1 MNFDMKQIQEWVK
14 NNQALAIGSLVSLIA
29 IIVAT
34 WFLFHGMSV
43 NTAATEELEGAKSQL
58 SSLQSSDPYPNQ
70 ANIDFL
76 KKEEE
81 RVDKLKADFE
91 KRFAA
96 VPVPPETYTASGF
109 KYELEAVV
117 ADLTKKAK
125 DLSIQMPTNRVDFS
139 FSFTAQRSNL
149 RMDTNSLKIQAEQ
162 LAHVKYLCN
171 TVMDSGISE
180 FIRVRR
186 AVGTT
191 NDLLHVRNYLADYL
205 PACQII
211 TNTYSYIYPYEVV
224 FKTSPEELA
233 KLVNAFEQSPYGAII
248 KCIQVERASSEMND
262 ELAGYQEVVNPMM
275 GRYGRMGGMRGG
287 AMGGMR
293 GMPQQPI
300 QQAAQE
306 VDPNKA
312 EVEKALPKVTTTVLK
327 PTAIR
332 VMMLVSFL
340 RLKSDDEMT
349 ATASTAKSS
358 ESQGGVDI
366 DGDGTLDVDDQNNPL
381 PGASVNPDG
390 TPVSK

>member
-1 MNFDMKQIQEWVK
+1 
-14 NNQALAIGSLVSLIA
+14 
-29 IIVAT
+29 
-34 WFLFHGMSV
+34 
-43 NTAATEELEGAKSQL
+43 
-58 SSLQSSDPYPNQ
+58 
-70 ANIDFL
+70 
-76 KKEEE
+76 
-81 RVDKLKADFE
+81 
-91 KRFAA
+91 
-96 VPVPPETYTASGF
+96 
-109 KYELEAVV
+109 
-117 ADLTKKAK
+117 
-125 DLSIQMPTNRVDFS
+125 
-139 FSFTAQRSNL
+139 
-149 RMDTNSLKIQAEQ
+149 
-162 LAHVKYLCN
+162 
-171 TVMDSGISE
+171 
-180 FIRVRR
+180 
-186 AVGTT
+186 
-191 NDLLHVRNYLADYL
+191 
-205 PACQII
+205 
-211 TNTYSYIYPYEVV
+211 
-224 FKTSPEELA
+224 
-233 KLVNAFEQSPYGAII
+233 
-248 KCIQVERASSEMND
+248 MND